1 MPRRSRSRSTEHPTR
16 RIVRRAHPTTDV
28 RALAG
33 NEALILRLL
42 REHGETYGFRLAGL
56 SDGRL
61 TQHSVYVTLARMV
74 EKGYLESWMMR
85 LQGNLGGQRRVYR
98 ATAYGTRMLEAT
110 EGVERAMRERRDAN
124 GA

>member
-1 MPRRSRSRSTEHPTR
+1 MSRPRSTEHPNR

-42 REHGETYGFRLAGL
+42 REHGETYGFRMIAL

-61 TQHSVYVTLARMV
+61 TQHSVYVTLARMQ

-85 LQGNLGGQRRVYR
+85 VPGLGGPARRVYR
-98 ATAYGTRMLEAT
+98 ATAYGQRMLEAT
-110 EGVERAMRERRDAN
+110 EAFGRAMRGDGARDA
-124 GA
+124 